1 MTHSELL
8 SFIKSKMSMQHV
20 YQPLLI
26 KTLVE
31 CGGSATVRQ
40 LAQAVLGLYEP
51 QIRYY
56 EDRIKKMPV
65 PVLKGHGVVE
75 KQGDVVSLSA

>member
-1 MTHSELL
+1 MKFEELAD
-8 SFIKSKMSMQHV
+8 FIENKMQTQHI

-26 KTLVE
+26 LTLVE

-40 LAQAVLGLYEP
+40 LAQTFLTHDES

-56 EDRIKKMPV
+56 ESTI
-65 PVLKGHGVVE
+65 
-75 KQGDVVSLSA
+75 